1 MIDNDKKKIE
11 NNYLLDSMYKFVL
24 FVENEIIEISK
35 KKSIGLFYFI
45 KKIDIFFESIK
56 INYILANFLYII
68 YLFFSLV
75 NKDYIFIIYSIL
87 IYIIFYL
94 IFKKNAIIYVYIF
107 IIANLFFE
115 LFLKKSDTTK
125 NIIENFRLKSST
137 GFFEAPKKEKKILSK
152 TEKDKIL
159 EGDDEIGKENKE
171 KGKEYEDTSMK
182 IDKKD
187 TEKHVEKQLNQEQE
201 GDKAK
206 NFGKEKD
213 EAMNKINNSYKNS
226 ALNKKI
232 RIF

>member
-11 NNYLLDSMYKFVL
+11 NNYLLNSMYKFVL

-94 IFKKNAIIYVYIF
+94 IFKKNAVIYVYIF

-115 LFLKKSDTTK
+115 LFLKKSDNAK

-137 GFFEAPKKEKKILSK
+137 GFFEGPKKEKKKLSEA
-152 TEKDKIL
+152 EKDKIL
-159 EGDDEIGKENKE
+159 EGDDEIGKENE
-171 KGKEYEDTSMK
+171 KKGEEYEDTSVK
-182 IDKKD
+182 IEKKNA
-187 TEKHVEKQLNQEQE
+187 EKNFEKQFDQEK
-201 GDKAK
+201 DDDTAK
-206 NFGKEKD
+206 KFGEEKD
-213 EAMNKINNSYKNS
+213 EAENIISNSYKNS
-226 ALNKKI
+226 ALNKKN

>member
-11 NNYLLDSMYKFVL
+11 NNYLLNSMYKFVL

-35 KKSIGLFYFI
+35 KKSIELFYFI

-94 IFKKNAIIYVYIF
+94 IFKKNAVIYVYIF

-115 LFLKKSDTTK
+115 LFLK
-125 NIIENFRLKSST
+125 ILIMLK
-137 GFFEAPKKEKKILSK
+137 I
-152 TEKDKIL
+152 
-159 EGDDEIGKENKE
+159 
-171 KGKEYEDTSMK
+171 
-182 IDKKD
+182 
-187 TEKHVEKQLNQEQE
+187 
-201 GDKAK
+201 
-206 NFGKEKD
+206 
-213 EAMNKINNSYKNS
+213 
-226 ALNKKI
+226 
-232 RIF
+232 

>member
-1 MIDNDKKKIE
+1 MINNDKKKIE
-11 NNYLLDSMYKFVL
+11 DYYVLNNMYKFVL

-45 KKIDIFFESIK
+45 RKIDLFFESIK

-68 YLFFSLV
+68 YLFYSIV

-94 IFKKNAIIYVYIF
+94 IFKKNAVIYVYIF

-115 LFLKKSDTTK
+115 LFLKNSENAQ
-125 NIIENFRLKSST
+125 NIIENFRLKSSSGYFKDT
-137 GFFEAPKKEKKILSK
+137 KKEEKKLSAA
-152 TEKDKIL
+152 EKDKIL
-159 EGDDEIGKENKE
+159 EGDDKIGEENE
-171 KGKEYEDTSMK
+171 KKGEEYEDTGMK

-187 TEKHVEKQLNQEQE
+187 SQKNLEKQLDQKKD

-206 NFGKEKD
+206 NFGKDKD
-213 EAMNKINNSYKNS
+213 EAENKINNSYKNS
-226 ALNKKI
+226 ALSKKN